1 MKISN
6 LPIVF
11 GVLSLLS
18 LTFSPGAYA
27 HEQRSDGDNC
37 MRMSKTGNAD
47 VDFIR
52 SMIPHHQMALD
63 MAEKELKNGRDP
75 AAREMAQKIIVAQE
89 REISTMKKWLNTHQ
103 P

>member
-27 HEQRSDGDNC
+27 HEQRSDRDNC
-37 MRMSKTGNAD
+37 MRMSKTGDAD

-52 SMIPHHQMALD
+52 SMIPHHQMALG
-63 MAEKELKNGRDP
+63 MAEKELKKGKDP
-75 AAREMAQKIIVAQE
+75 AARELAQKIIDAQK
-89 REISTMKKWLNTHQ
+89 REISTMESWLKTHQ
-103 P
+103 R